1 MVKIGSRLR
10 CDERESKWWV
20 VDHEWGRVKEL
31 KVKKQIRSHFSRG
44 RGVQMRKGKTSGG
57 TRYVGRVQTES
68 TDRHTGPAAGCV
80 L

>member
-10 CDERESKWWV
+10 CDEKESKWWV
-20 VDHEWGRVKEL
+20 VDHEWGEVKEL

-44 RGVQMRKGKTSGG
+44 RGVQMRKGKTSG
-57 TRYVGRVQTES
+57 YKICVRVQTES
-68 TDRHTGPAAGCV
+68 TDRHTGPAADFV